1 MSRSLGLALGGGGA
15 RGAAHIGVLQILH
28 KNGIRF
34 DHLAGT
40 SAGSVIGALVQSCSI
55 PGYVQPTERGE
66 QVLVDGGVIDPIPV
80 ELLKE
85 QTDYIVAVSITKD
98 SLPEIKQKNIYEIM
112 TRSSQITS
120 NYFAKSKMEKADFVI
135 HPSVGGLH
143 WSRFDKFD
151 TLLTNGRDA
160 TILSL
165 NELKADLKRKNRLF
179 YRWKQKLLLMS

>member
-1 MSRSLGLALGGGGA
+1 
-15 RGAAHIGVLQILH
+15 
-28 KNGIRF
+28 
-34 DHLAGT
+34 
-40 SAGSVIGALVQSCSI
+40 
-55 PGYVQPTERGE
+55 
-66 QVLVDGGVIDPIPV
+66 
-80 ELLKE
+80 
-85 QTDYIVAVSITKD
+85 
-98 SLPEIKQKNIYEIM
+98 M

-143 WSRFDKFD
+143 WSRFDEFD